1 MKTNPHQYQDFLPG
15 TTVGEYCANK
25 IEPYQIEIEHMGLQ
39 AVLDAIIK
47 PAGINVDVTY
57 LDRSA
62 NEEVNTIN
70 WFGEDTGYGP
80 MPTIR
85 LLYRPYVYRYRQQP
99 NVLILRSG
107 HYDILYKN
115 GDIPILNAHI
125 HQNPQILHMANPSTF
140 LTANPFYSQHGVNL
154 EQAYLPGMSYSGMS
168 SSGMSSTGIP
178 AAHTHDLYPGAPFTF
193 SRPLLAQ
200 SAPDIYSVPAYPPVQ
215 SPPAQPTQSPSVQS
229 PAIETNVPD
238 SFRHSK
244 FQLEAAYQRQLRA
257 VPQEP
262 CQTEAMLV

>member
-15 TTVGEYCANK
+15 MTVEQYCASK

-70 WFGEDTGYGP
+70 WYGEDTGYGP

-85 LLYRPYVYRYRQQP
+85 LLYRPYVYRYRQRP
-99 NVLILRSG
+99 DVLILPSG

-115 GDIPILNAHI
+115 GDIPILNRQVHRVSD
-125 HQNPQILHMANPSTF
+125 HPTFGTHNPYYDLDLERIYFPGISITGMPS
-140 LTANPFYSQHGVNL
+140 GI
-154 EQAYLPGMSYSGMS
+154 
-168 SSGMSSTGIP
+168 SSGIP
-178 AAHTHDLYPGAPFTF
+178 TCTPEVYPNVSFTP
-193 SRPLLAQ
+193 SPLPLAV
-200 SAPDIYSVPAYPPVQ
+200 SAPDIYPIPAYPTVQ
-215 SPPAQPTQSPSVQS
+215 SPPTQHTQSPSVPP
-229 PAIETNVPD
+229 PAIETSVH
-238 SFRHSK
+238 FRHSK
-244 FQLEAAYQRQLRA
+244 FQLEAAYHQLRA